1 MIVLT
6 LDADDKGRPVI
17 ERFLAASAPRTAALE
32 ALGMTPHAP
41 IGVRALIDTG
51 ASCSNVQKSVLE
63 RLGLE
68 PVGEELVH
76 TASTEGTPKEVAAYA
91 VQIFFAGVSGGQFDA
106 DLRVVAADDFSGLGV
121 EMLLGRD
128 VLGRCLIFFNGPE
141 GRFTLAF
148 SPAAAPS

>member
-6 LDADDKGRPVI
+6 LDADHKGRPVI
-17 ERFLAASAPRTAALE
+17 ELFLAASAPRIAAME
-32 ALGMTPHAP
+32 ALGVTPHAP
-41 IGVRALIDTG
+41 IGVKALIDTG
-51 ASCSNVQKSVLE
+51 ASCSNVQRSVLE

-68 PVGEELVH
+68 PIGEELVH

-91 VQIFFAGVSGGQFDA
+91 VQLFFAGVSGARFDA

-128 VLGRCLIFFNGPE
+128 VLGRCLLFFNGPE
-141 GRFTLAF
+141 RRFTLAF
-148 SPAAAPS
+148 PSSAAPS